1 MVERIAC
8 WSARHRIAV
17 VVGWLVLAGAALVA
31 GQLLGTQSQQ
41 QYDPGQA
48 GRAEQMLHQ
57 LHVVSPAQETILVQ
71 ARGSSAGDTYARS
84 PQLRGA
90 VADVVQA
97 LQRLPHAARDIRSP
111 LTSGGQA
118 LVSAN
123 GRAALV
129 TFQVAGPHAS
139 ADVTVHADQAAVAR
153 VQAAHPRMIVAEAG
167 DASTDRPP
175 TR

>member
-17 VVGWLVLAGAALVA
+17 VVGWLVLAGTALIA

-57 LHVVSPAQETILVQ
+57 LNVVSPPRETVLIQ
-71 ARGSSAGDTYARS
+71 ARGSSSAGAYTQG

-97 LQRLPHAARDIRSP
+97 LQRLPRAARDIRSP
-111 LTSGGQA
+111 LSPGGQS
-118 LVSAN
+118 LVSAD
-123 GRAALV
+123 GRTALV
-129 TFQVAGPHAS
+129 TFQVACTP
-139 ADVTVHADQAAVAR
+139 VRT
-153 VQAAHPRMIVAEAG
+153 PRCTRTWPRWPG
-167 DASTDRPP
+167 CRPP
-175 TR
+175 IHG